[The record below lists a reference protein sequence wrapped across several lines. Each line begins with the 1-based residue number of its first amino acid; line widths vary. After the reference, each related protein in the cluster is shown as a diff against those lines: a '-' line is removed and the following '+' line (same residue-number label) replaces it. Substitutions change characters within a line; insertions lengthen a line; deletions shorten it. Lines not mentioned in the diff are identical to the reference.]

1 MKEKRM
7 SIRFIKRNSRKRKT
21 FCKIFFFQNFLFSYF
36 TNCAIIKM
44 ETVDL
49 TFGDKGCGIKKGE
62 GCQWLYQCPREM

>member
-1 MKEKRM
+1 MKEKGC
-7 SIRFIKRNSRKRKT
+7 RFVLSKETAEKGKLFVR
-21 FCKIFFFQNFLFSYF
+21 IFFFQNFLFSYF

-62 GCQWLYQCPREM
+62 GCQWLYQYPREM